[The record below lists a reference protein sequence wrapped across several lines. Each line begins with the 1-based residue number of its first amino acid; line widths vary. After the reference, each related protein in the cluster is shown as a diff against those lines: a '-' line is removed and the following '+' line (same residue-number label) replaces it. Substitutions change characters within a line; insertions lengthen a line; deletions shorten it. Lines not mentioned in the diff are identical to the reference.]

1 MTGAGWSTSG
11 KPTPSC
17 GPWPARLA
25 DPELARQLENI
36 GSHLAPPPADGVRPA
51 ARLARRELDVLA
63 QVALGCTYQET
74 AERLGLKAVTVKS
87 YLQNAMAKLSAHN
100 RLEAVSAARRLGL
113 IP

>member
-1 MTGAGWSTSG
+1 LRNQNAVEGAGRRSDPRRAGKWDSIGST
-11 KPTPSC
+11 
-17 GPWPARLA
+17 
-25 DPELARQLENI
+25 LARR
-36 GSHLAPPPADGVRPA
+36 PADGVNPA

-63 QVALGCTYQET
+63 QVALGCSYQET

-87 YLQNAMAKLSAHN
+87 YLQNAMAKLSPHN

>member
-1 MTGAGWSTSG
+1 VS
-11 KPTPSC
+11 
-17 GPWPARLA
+17 
-25 DPELARQLENI
+25 DPDLARQLDII
-36 GSHLAPPPADGVRPA
+36 GSHLAPPPADGLHPT

-63 QVALGCTYQET
+63 QVALGCSYQET